1 MEAQL
6 ADNMAAVLRTVKA
19 LQEQVANLTTQL
31 AEQQSPCHCQRR
43 RQRGKKKQTRRA
55 PLSETGRDG
64 IIKWYSRRLAY
75 GFVTRGDNGQ
85 DIFLHRSALPA
96 QQRRSAR
103 PLDGAVVTFSIRK
116 TRKGPEAAAVKLRRY
131 APAGRQDDTPVSLA
145 RPPLHGGEGTQQC
158 SAPPSSPSGDGAR
171 GHAFSHTAEAPVTS
185 RPITQRDADKQP
197 AALRP
202 SSYGGGA
209 SSGITVAATQVT
221 SRPIAQRDANKQPA
235 AGAQITGPRE
245 ATPAATA
252 RDSAASGEGA
262 KARVTPPPHPASA
275 LASPGAALYDTVG
288 RPSHRIDTGVHSMS
302 SRKAI
307 LDELFAPDENTIRVL
322 RFKAEPASLLSPVA
336 TEFFPL

>member
-158 SAPPSSPSGDGAR
+158 SAPPSSLSSDRG
-171 GHAFSHTAEAPVTS
+171 GHAPLHTAEAPVTS
-185 RPITQRDADKQP
+185 RPAAQRDADKQP
-197 AALRP
+197 AAPRP

-209 SSGITVAATQVT
+209 SSGVTVAAVQVT
-221 SRPIAQRDANKQPA
+221 SRPIAQRDASKEPA
-235 AGAQITGPRE
+235 AGTRVTGPQE
-245 ATPAATA
+245 AAPAATA
-252 RDSAASGEGA
+252 RDSAARGEGA

-307 LDELFAPDENTIRVL
+307 LDELFAPEENTMRVL
-322 RFKAEPASLLSPVA
+322 TFKAEPASLLSPVA

>member
-158 SAPPSSPSGDGAR
+158 SAPPSS
-171 GHAFSHTAEAPVTS
+171 AEAPVTS
-185 RPITQRDADKQP
+185 RPTAQRDADKQP
-197 AALRP
+197 AAPRP

-209 SSGITVAATQVT
+209 SSDITVAAVQVT
-221 SRPIAQRDANKQPA
+221 SRPIAQRDASKRPA
-235 AGAQITGPRE
+235 PGTQITGPQE
-245 ATPAATA
+245 AAPAATA
-252 RDSAASGEGA
+252 RDSAARGEGA